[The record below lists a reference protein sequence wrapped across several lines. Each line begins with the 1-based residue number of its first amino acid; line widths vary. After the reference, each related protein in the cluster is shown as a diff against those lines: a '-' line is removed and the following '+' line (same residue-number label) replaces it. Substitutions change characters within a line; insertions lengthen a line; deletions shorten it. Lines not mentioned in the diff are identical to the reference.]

1 MMLSSKRGLWPSP
14 VAIASAL
21 LMTMAAASA
30 RDAHAD
36 EVSPTGKGI
45 TGGALMG
52 AESVTI
58 VASLAGLHTGWVY
71 GVAAAVGAGAGGV
84 GGYFVEQGSADGV
97 APTAMLAGGLALIIP
112 AVVLYL
118 NGTRYQPEEGAAED
132 RAPVGPPAEP
142 GVPGAGVTTAP
153 PTPSDAPAP
162 LVAPPSRP
170 SPSTIPQSLL
180 DLRGGSPQFGVPVP
194 ELRRSL
200 TVAEE
205 RLYGTR
211 GVGELR
217 VPVLHVVF

>member
-1 MMLSSKRGLWPSP
+1 MTA
-14 VAIASAL
+14 VAILA
-21 LMTMAAASA
+21 TFVTGPI
-30 RDAHAD
+30 RDARAD
-36 EVSPTGKGI
+36 EVSPNGKGI

-71 GVAAAVGAGAGGV
+71 GVAAAAGAAGGGI
-84 GGYFVEQGSADGV
+84 GGYFVEQGSSDGV

-132 RAPVGPPAEP
+132 RTPTGPAAEP

-153 PTPSDAPAP
+153 PPSSVAPAP
-162 LVAPPSRP
+162 VAAPPP
-170 SPSTIPQSLL
+170 SKPSTSAIPQSLF
-180 DLRGGSPQFGVPVP
+180 DVKGGSPHLGVPVP
-194 ELRRSL
+194 ELRRTL

-211 GVGELR
+211 GAGELR

>member
-1 MMLSSKRGLWPSP
+1 MSA
-14 VAIASAL
+14 VAMVA
-21 LMTMAAASA
+21 TMVAGPI

-36 EVSPTGKGI
+36 EVSSTGKGI

-58 VASLAGLHTGWVY
+58 VSSLAGLHTGWVY
-71 GVAAAVGAGAGGV
+71 GVAAAAGAAAGGV
-84 GGYFVEQGSADGV
+84 GGYFVEQGSTDGM
-97 APTAMLAGGLALIIP
+97 APTLMLAGGLALIIP

-132 RAPVGPPAEP
+132 RTPMGPPAEP
-142 GVPGAGVTTAP
+142 GVPGAGLTTAP
-153 PTPSDAPAP
+153 PSSPVAPAP
-162 LVAPPSRP
+162 VAEPPPAKPPASGV
-170 SPSTIPQSLL
+170 PQSLF
-180 DLRGGSPQFGVPVP
+180 DVKGGSPHVGVPVP
-194 ELRRSL
+194 ELRRTL
-200 TVAEE
+200 TMAEE